1 MTASPGSPDL
11 AFVTAVTRQAGLD
24 VPAERLPGLAA
35 AAAPVHALLRGLAEV
50 DLGEAAPASSFDPC
64 WD

>member
-1 MTASPGSPDL
+1 MTTSPGPPDL
-11 AFVTAVTRQAGLD
+11 AFVRAATLQAGLD

-35 AAAPVHALLRGLAEV
+35 AAAPVHEVLRGLAEV
-50 DLGEAAPASSFDPC
+50 DLGEAAPASSFDPS